1 MISQPFLDFL
11 SKFASLIFLL
21 HISKNN
27 ATNLERHAV
36 PEKDFLRFFNF
47 KA

>member
-27 ATNLERHAV
+27 ATNLE
-36 PEKDFLRFFNF
+36 DFLRFFNF